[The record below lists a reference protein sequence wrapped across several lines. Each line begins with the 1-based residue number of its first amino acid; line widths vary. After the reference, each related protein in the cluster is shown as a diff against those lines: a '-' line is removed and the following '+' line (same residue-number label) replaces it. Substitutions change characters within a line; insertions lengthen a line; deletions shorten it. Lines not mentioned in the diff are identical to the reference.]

1 MALWIS
7 LASGFVV
14 FMFFYLFVITKAA
27 PAVKAKERVLRL
39 QKVRSLDEQARIE
52 SENLDKPFMERIIL
66 PFFQQIERKLIRLAP
81 GRIYQMLAQRIM
93 RAGKQN
99 IWSVTAFV
107 CFWML
112 SAVACIVLMVFYAFY
127 VKHMIFIQ
135 GFALVL
141 LAMVIGA
148 TLPMAFLDS
157 LIVNRR
163 RLILRQLPEVLD
175 MLCVSVQAGL
185 SFDGSMTKL
194 ADKMQGPLID
204 ECRKMMRD
212 IRMGMTRRLALT
224 NMAERC
230 NIQEIH
236 LFTAAVIQSDRLGVS
251 MSKTL
256 TVQAENVRERRRQT
270 VKEAALKAPIKIMFP
285 LVFFILPALFIVIL
299 IPAVLS
305 LIRTLGGMAGF

>member
-157 LIVNRR
+157 LIVTRR

>member
-1 MALWIS
+1 MALWMA
-7 LASGFVV
+7 LAGGFIV

-39 QKVRSLDEQARIE
+39 QKVRSPDEQARIE

-66 PFFQQIERKLIRLAP
+66 PIFQQIERKLIRLAP
-81 GRIYQMLAQRIM
+81 GRIYQMLSQRIM

-157 LIVNRR
+157 LIANRR

-194 ADKMQGPLID
+194 TDKMQGPLID

-230 NIQEIH
+230 SIQEIH

-299 IPAVLS
+299 VPALLS
-305 LIRTLGGMAGF
+305 LVKTLGGMAGF

>member
-1 MALWIS
+1 MAVWIS